1 MAWFRLMVRPKKIG
15 AMLPIGSRRSLISRV
30 VKESP
35 ERLARKDGNWSFE
48 CRNPVTGEGRLL
60 CTPANDASAPE
71 LRVKMKNSNQA
82 THNHK
87 RVGAVIVLQSTR
99 ELAEV
104 QIPSSGDH
112 FWVKLTDLTELAE
125 TAKPA

>member
-1 MAWFRLMVRPKKIG
+1 MYAAP
-15 AMLPIGSRRSLISRV
+15 
-30 VKESP
+30 
-35 ERLARKDGNWSFE
+35 
-48 CRNPVTGEGRLL
+48 
-60 CTPANDASAPE
+60 NDASPPE

-87 RVGAVIVLQSTR
+87 RVGAVIVLRSTA

-125 TAKPA
+125 TASGRNSQARNR